1 MTNEQKAQQYGELLN
16 EHTRL
21 GNQINEIKGQS
32 IDLNQNQL
40 SQIGRLETQ
49 QIRIMNYINRLLSQ

>member
-1 MTNEQKAQQYGELLN
+1 MTNEQKAQQYGQLLN
-16 EHTRL
+16 EHTRI

-32 IDLNQNQL
+32 IDLDQNQL

-49 QIRIMNYINRLLSQ
+49 QIRIMNFINRLLSQ